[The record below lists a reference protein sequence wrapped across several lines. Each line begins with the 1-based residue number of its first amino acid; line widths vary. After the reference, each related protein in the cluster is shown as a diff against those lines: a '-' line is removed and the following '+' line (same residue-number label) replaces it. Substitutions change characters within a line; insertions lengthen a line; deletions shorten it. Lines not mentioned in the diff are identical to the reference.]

1 MTVRLHKIFVKA
13 IISLFV
19 LFAIMPVSAQT
30 GRQGKQS
37 AEPRSEAANRRTAL
51 ICLDQSNDA
60 KKLGHW
66 IDVYEKSSLG
76 VAYDNNIPDLW
87 LLRAEAAAELN
98 RPKVE
103 IISYVE
109 TALKSREWIQNRT
122 DSARL
127 LYADLL
133 SDTCEWNS
141 SLAVLEVEPRLVSA
155 DADFVRA
162 KDYYRSGNLEPA
174 RKIVRDAKTLY
185 PDDGRFQLLF
195 LQRERNNAANR
206 EVAAYAASLL
216 KTHTLWSGEYPEILV
231 QAAHYSSTDE
241 ERIRLL
247 KAYAAQGLQDEL
259 HTVLSLRYG
268 IISENTAFEL
278 MVGFAEKGLTYDYL
292 REFVSLLKTAEVKTK
307 AREWLGAFEGVLIF
321 DTNNDGIADLSAEY
335 KRGRASFIRYDENQ
349 DGLSSWQA
357 FCDFGVPFS
366 LTLPEKEIT
375 LDYGIYPSLSRISDA
390 KSDVTYE
397 LTADTTMWTPLN
409 IVLAPFE
416 TLGIKFFIPNP
427 KHNAKLP
434 PENVILAFAS
444 SMKRPTP
451 ERADARVRF
460 SLLDGIPQSS
470 VYYQNDV
477 PYAYGFFENGT
488 LQFRSVDI
496 DDDGFFEL
504 TEIYDFSPSKVGRFI
519 STVEQQKL
527 CEDLFG
533 SKYSLVGTYCVKKIH
548 DSNKD
553 GRSDSFI
560 DFLGNGERIISWDID
575 PEPDGAWDIRSIIKG
590 DNQIDQFIHPVSKEE
605 ITIMN
610 RNGKPVS
617 IVSPLG
623 MQPIFQDE
631 FFKNLYWIETAQD
644 YEISQ
649 QVMNYFNLS
658 PAQGVSI
665 LDIIEDK
672 RLLVVHIG
680 DYYFGEIFDAGNVV
694 NEKEKD

>member
-1 MTVRLHKIFVKA
+1 MTVKLNKISMTVL
-13 IISLFV
+13 IVCISAV
-19 LFAIMPVSAQT
+19 MPLFAQT
-30 GRQGKQS
+30 ARQFKPG
-37 AEPRSEAANRRTAL
+37 AEAANRRTAL
-51 ICLDQSNDA
+51 ICLEQSNEA
-60 KKLGHW
+60 KKQGHW
-66 IDVYEKSSLG
+66 VDVYEKSSLG
-76 VAYDNNIPDLW
+76 VAYDGHIPDLW

-109 TALKSREWIQNRT
+109 TALNTSEWIQDRT
-122 DSARL
+122 NSARL

-133 SDTCEWNS
+133 SDTCEWRK
-141 SLAVLEVEPRLVSA
+141 SLIVLEHEPRLVSN

-162 KDYYRSGNLEPA
+162 KDYYCSGNLEAA

-195 LQRERNNAANR
+195 LQRERNNTGSR

-231 QAAHYSSTDE
+231 QAAHYSATDE

-268 IISENTAFEL
+268 IISENTAFEF
-278 MVGFAEKGLTYDYL
+278 MVGFAEKGLMYEHL
-292 REFVSLLKTAEVKTK
+292 REFVSLLKTEEVKTK
-307 AREWLGAFEGVLIF
+307 VKEWLGAFAGVLIF
-321 DTNNDGIADLSAEY
+321 DTNHDGIPDLSAEY

-366 LTLPEKEIT
+366 LTLPEKEIV
-375 LDYGIYPSLSRISDA
+375 LDYGIYPSLSRISDS
-390 KSDVTYE
+390 KNDIVYE

-427 KHNAKLP
+427 KRNVKLP
-434 PENVILAFAS
+434 QENVILAFAS
-444 SMKRPTP
+444 SVNRPTP
-451 ERADARVRF
+451 ERDGGRIRF
-460 SLLDGIPQSS
+460 SLLDGIPQTA

-477 PYAYGFFENGT
+477 PYAYGFFENGR

-504 TEIYDFSPSKVGRFI
+504 TEIYNYSPAKVGRYI
-519 STVEQQKL
+519 SLVEQQKL

-533 SKYSLVGTYCVKKIH
+533 SKYMLQGTYCTNMIH

-560 DFLGNGERIISWDID
+560 EILGNGERIISWDTD
-575 PEPDGAWDIRSIIKG
+575 AEPDGAWDIRSIIKG
-590 DNQIDQFIHPVSKEE
+590 DSQIDQFIHPVSKEE

-610 RNGKPVS
+610 KNGRPVS
-617 IVSPLG
+617 IISPLG
-623 MQPIFQDE
+623 MQQIIQDD
-631 FFKNLYWIETAQD
+631 FFTNLYWIEQAQG

-665 LDIIEDK
+665 LDIIDDK

-680 DYYFGEIFDAGNVV
+680 DYYFGEIFDAGKVV
-694 NEKEKD
+694 DEKD